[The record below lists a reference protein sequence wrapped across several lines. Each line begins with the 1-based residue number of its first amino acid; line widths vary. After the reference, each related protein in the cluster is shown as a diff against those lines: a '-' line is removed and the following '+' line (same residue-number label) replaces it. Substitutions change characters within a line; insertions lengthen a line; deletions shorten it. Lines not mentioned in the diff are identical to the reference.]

1 MAKQKEIQTVA
12 MRVSGGNLPSGYSIT
27 LNIQMDFSGCTRD
40 ELVAWAL
47 AERKVALQRV
57 LRGKSPEFLQ
67 QLADD
72 GGLQVH
78 ARDAGRN
85 IKTRDERI
93 DELTESGVPRN
104 VAEVL
109 VDNPEKLSQLLNES

>member
-1 MAKQKEIQTVA
+1 MAKNEIQTVA
-12 MRVSGGNLPSGYSIT
+12 MRVSGGNLPTGYSIT

-40 ELVAWAL
+40 EIVAWAL

-57 LRGKSPEFLQ
+57 LRSKSPEFLQ

-85 IKTRDERI
+85 IKTRDERVT
-93 DELTESGVPRN
+93 ELTESGVPRN